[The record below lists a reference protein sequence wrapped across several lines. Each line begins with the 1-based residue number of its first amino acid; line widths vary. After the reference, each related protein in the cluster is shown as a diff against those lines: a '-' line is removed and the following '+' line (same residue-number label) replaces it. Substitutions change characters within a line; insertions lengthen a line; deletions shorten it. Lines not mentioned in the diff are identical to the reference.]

1 MRVFWSA
8 WVASFLASHKVD
20 RADSVGIR
28 ERERFPSGNKNT
40 PRNQRC
46 YKMTAFAGGFGN
58 DTSKRA
64 AKQNKNSRRPKRGL
78 SDLAPPVASTESMSV
93 QLDKWGLPPPTAED
107 IFPALPPGT
116 ELIPARKSSTEH
128 TLTEIRKA
136 LKDHFPLT
144 LDRFDD
150 NGVETSTLDGREPM
164 RLRMLHQS
172 PPVIAIDHFLTP
184 DECLN
189 VEHAAMPPSSTP
201 KHTEGEYHNEAVRV
215 NSATFSPL
223 AQSKRTSTSWFC
235 YYSQVPTLLAKAH
248 HVLGILFPQM
258 EEPQIVRYKTGEEF
272 SWHYDEV
279 PTPQLGN
286 GGQRLATLLVYL
298 NTVERGG
305 GTVFRDLRTPDGSLL
320 TMQPVQGSALMFF
333 PAYADGRPDDRTLHK
348 GEMAADEKRIVQMWI
363 HERPYTAAVPMGNSQ
378 EAAIEAI
385 VRASRDLCYTP

>member
-1 MRVFWSA
+1 
-8 WVASFLASHKVD
+8 
-20 RADSVGIR
+20 
-28 ERERFPSGNKNT
+28 
-40 PRNQRC
+40 
-46 YKMTAFAGGFGN
+46 
-58 DTSKRA
+58 
-64 AKQNKNSRRPKRGL
+64 
-78 SDLAPPVASTESMSV
+78 
-93 QLDKWGLPPPTAED
+93 
-107 IFPALPPGT
+107 
-116 ELIPARKSSTEH
+116 
-128 TLTEIRKA
+128 
-136 LKDHFPLT
+136 
-144 LDRFDD
+144 
-150 NGVETSTLDGREPM
+150 
-164 RLRMLHQS
+164 MLHQS

-189 VEHAAMPPSSTP
+189 VEHVAMPPSSTP

-279 PTPQLGN
+279 PTQQLGN

-385 VRASRDLCYTP
+385 VRASRDLCYSP